1 MRYIQLLR
9 PHQWVKNLFLF
20 IPIFFAG
27 HALSFGYYPYLLLGF
42 LSFSLIASAVYIL
55 NDICDYK
62 VDQAHPKKKLRPIAS
77 GKVGL
82 TEAKIVLFVVL
93 AAGLLLAFFL
103 NPHGQQPWFF
113 YLLLIYLL
121 INLGYSFGLKNVSI
135 LDILMVASG
144 FLIRIYCGG
153 VLTDTHISPWLSI
166 MILLLSLF
174 LALAKRRDDLVI
186 SNDPSA
192 IRKVS
197 KQYNLEFI
205 NSGLSIF
212 AGIIIVAYILYTL
225 SPDVIARFGTE
236 WLFTTAIFV
245 IAGVLRY
252 LQITF
257 VENNSGSPSSLLYKD
272 NFILIT
278 VLGWII
284 SFYIIIY
291 IV

>member
-9 PHQWVKNLFLF
+9 ANQWVKNLFLF

-27 HALSFGYYPYLLLGF
+27 HALDFSLYPSLLLGF
-42 LSFSLIASAVYIL
+42 LSFSLAASAVYIL
-55 NDICDYK
+55 NDICDYE
-62 VDQAHPKKKLRPIAS
+62 VDKAHPKKKLRPIAS
-77 GKVGL
+77 GQIGL
-82 TEAKIVLFVVL
+82 TEAKIVLAIV
-93 AAGLLLAFFL
+93 AIAGVGVGFFL
-103 NPHGQQPWFF
+103 NQSFF
-113 YLLLIYLL
+113 ILILIYLV
-121 INLGYSFGLKNVSI
+121 INIGYSFGMKNISI
-135 LDILMVASG
+135 LDILMVSSG

-153 VLTDTHISPWLSI
+153 ALTHTHISPWLAI

-174 LALAKRRDDLVI
+174 LALAKRRDDMVVTK
-186 SNDPSA
+186 DPEA
-192 IRKVS
+192 VRKVI
-197 KQYNLEFI
+197 KQYNLDFI

-225 SPDVIARFGTE
+225 SPDVIARFETE

-257 VENNSGSPSSLLYKD
+257 VEQNSGSPSSLLYQDK
-272 NFILIT
+272 FILIT
-278 VLGWII
+278 VIGWII
-284 SFYIIIY
+284 SFYVIIY